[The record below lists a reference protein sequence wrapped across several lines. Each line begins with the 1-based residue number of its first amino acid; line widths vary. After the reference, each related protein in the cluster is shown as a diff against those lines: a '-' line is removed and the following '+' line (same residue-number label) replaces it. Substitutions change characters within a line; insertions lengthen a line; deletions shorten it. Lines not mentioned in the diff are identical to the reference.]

1 MTEARVD
8 QAVKTGTRGVRLAII
23 VPVFNDWESFQKLCL
38 GIDRCAFPPNAEI
51 VVFAIDDGS
60 SEPPGDLPEL
70 ARDLAQIDGI
80 EILHLTCN
88 LGHQRAIA
96 AGLSDV
102 FSRDGGFN
110 FVIVMDGDGED
121 RPADIERLIDAAKGH
136 ESAIVVAQR
145 AERSEGRAFR
155 ALYSLYK
162 AAFMSL
168 TGRSIDFG
176 NFCLI
181 PSGLLGRIIHM
192 SESWNHLAGAIVKS
206 RVPLRRVE
214 TRRGHRYAGVS
225 KMNLVALVLHGLGAI
240 SVFSETVFVRVMITS
255 IGLSALAA
263 AVAAIVISVKF
274 LTDWAVPGWA
284 SVALGLTLVIL
295 FQALSFSAGVAFL
308 LLNGRAHVSII
319 PALDAGKFIQ
329 RRTRIYP
336 KCQNSNLP
344 MSAAS

>member
-1 MTEARVD
+1 
-8 QAVKTGTRGVRLAII
+8 
-23 VPVFNDWESFQKLCL
+23 
-38 GIDRCAFPPNAEI
+38 
-51 VVFAIDDGS
+51 
-60 SEPPGDLPEL
+60 
-70 ARDLAQIDGI
+70 
-80 EILHLTCN
+80 
-88 LGHQRAIA
+88 
-96 AGLSDV
+96 
-102 FSRDGGFN
+102 
-110 FVIVMDGDGED
+110 
-121 RPADIERLIDAAKGH
+121 
-136 ESAIVVAQR
+136 
-145 AERSEGRAFR
+145 
-155 ALYSLYK
+155 
-162 AAFMSL
+162 
-168 TGRSIDFG
+168 
-176 NFCLI
+176 
-181 PSGLLGRIIHM
+181 
-192 SESWNHLAGAIVKS
+192 
-206 RVPLRRVE
+206 
-214 TRRGHRYAGVS
+214 
-225 KMNLVALVLHGLGAI
+225 MNLVALVLHGLGAI